1 MRIPCCVLAGAA
13 LVAAGVATP
22 EPAAAAASDGPD
34 VQSIAR
40 KSVRRAA
47 RKPVPEPAAEEA
59 APLPRPKG
67 MTAEEAAATFAPG
80 GQVTAVGSPNPAAVP
95 AAVATKSEPTP
106 DLPKDPGTARTQ
118 LRSYYAVSVLADR
131 CSFPVTTREGHLLD
145 RIVSALEHQLK
156 LNDQQADA
164 LYSDVDLTLY
174 SRGGSKLCLTEGD
187 QARSFRATLDK
198 LLTGQ

>member
-1 MRIPCCVLAGAA
+1 MRIPCCVLVGAA

-47 RKPVPEPAAEEA
+47 RKPAPEPAAEEA

-80 GQVTAVGSPNPAAVP
+80 GQVTAVGSPNPAAAP
-95 AAVATKSEPTP
+95 AAAARGEPAL

-145 RIVSALEHQLK
+145 RIVSALEQQLK

-174 SRGGSKLCLTEGD
+174 SKGGSKLCLTEGD

-198 LLTGQ
+198 LLTAQ